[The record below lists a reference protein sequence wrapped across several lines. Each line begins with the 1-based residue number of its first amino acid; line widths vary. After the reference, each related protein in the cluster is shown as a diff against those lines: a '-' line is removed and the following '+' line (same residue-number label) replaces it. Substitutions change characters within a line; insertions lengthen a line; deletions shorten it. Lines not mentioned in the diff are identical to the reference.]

1 MTGGA
6 LIQKQA
12 NHHEEKAS
20 FNLSSGSS
28 VSRGNLTAHGPLSKG
43 PSGTKPHFRLAILYY
58 AQLPYILNMYLPW
71 LGRNYD
77 IGRLLVHNVN
87 VYEPPF
93 ID

>member
-28 VSRGNLTAHGPLSKG
+28 VSRCNLTAHGPLSKG

-87 VYEPPF
+87 VHEPPF